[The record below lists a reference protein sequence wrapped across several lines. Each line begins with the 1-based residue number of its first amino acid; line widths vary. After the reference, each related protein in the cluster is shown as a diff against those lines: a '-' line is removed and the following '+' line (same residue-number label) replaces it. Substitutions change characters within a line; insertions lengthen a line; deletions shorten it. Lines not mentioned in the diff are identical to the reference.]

1 MRLERAVRFGFVGTV
16 GVVAIASGTFWMLRI
31 SEDPAM
37 PAGELFIFLLVV
49 GMGTWVALMFL
60 FGLFDVFVDEKLD
73 ARGRSNPEE

>member
-16 GVVAIASGTFWMLRI
+16 GVTAIASGTFWMFRI

-37 PAGELFIFLLVV
+37 PAGELFVFLLVV
-49 GMGTWVALMFL
+49 GTGTWVALMFL
-60 FGLFDVFVDEKLD
+60 FVLFDVFVDEKLD

>member
-16 GVVAIASGTFWMLRI
+16 GVIAISLGTFWVLRI

-37 PAGELFIFLLVV
+37 PAGELLVFLIVV

-60 FGLFDVFVDEKLD
+60 FGLFDAFVDEKLET
-73 ARGRSNPEE
+73 RGRADPEE